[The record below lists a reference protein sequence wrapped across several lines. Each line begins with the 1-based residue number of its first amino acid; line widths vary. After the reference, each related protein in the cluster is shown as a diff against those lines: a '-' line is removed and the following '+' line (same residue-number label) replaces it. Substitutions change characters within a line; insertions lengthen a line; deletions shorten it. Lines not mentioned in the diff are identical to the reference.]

1 MQLYFWRMLWEIVA
15 KEMTLRK
22 CATFKSLPVDRKIR
36 MIYSIHKIQSLQK
49 PRLQCNLNIEILGNY
64 DLSGSESQDTPPSPP
79 SSFPQP
85 KLYLL

>member
-1 MQLYFWRMLWEIVA
+1 MLWEIVA

-36 MIYSIHKIQSLQK
+36 MIYSIHKIQCLQK
-49 PRLQCNLNIEILGNY
+49 PRLQCNLNIEILRNY